1 MLSRL
6 GLALAIATA
15 LTICTS
21 QTPASADGGWG
32 YIDCSQ
38 HPFPG
43 CHLGA
48 GTGGVQPPGSVPRG
62 TSSGAGDTPG
72 KPGSGTRGSSDTDSG
87 RWRCSY
93 VRSDYQPPASGGVV
107 AAVFTARPLSASGG
121 VVPAVLIGRPL
132 AAPASPAAGS
142 GGAWYVYRCT
152 GKGVADAIYRP
163 PVFIPDAPAAPGP
176 VLPDPA
182 ALARQAYD
190 QLRLPSPVIR
200 LSPTGRQL
208 VNLPTW
214 LWLDRAGWG
223 AASAT
228 AAVPGESVTAT
239 AKPTSVAWSL
249 GDGSTVSCAGP
260 GTPYSV
266 GVNPAGGSPDCG
278 HTYRR
283 SSAGQPGAAYV
294 VTATVHWSVT
304 WAGAGQA
311 GAFAGLTTTATVN
324 VPVAESQALI
334 SK

>member
-6 GLALAIATA
+6 GIPLAIAAA

-21 QTPASADGGWG
+21 QTPAFADGGWG

-48 GTGGVQPPGSVPRG
+48 GTGGGQRPGSVPGG
-62 TSSGAGDTPG
+62 TGSGAGDTPG
-72 KPGSGTRGSSDTDSG
+72 KPGSGTGGGSPDTDPG

-107 AAVFTARPLSASGG
+107 AAAFTARPL
-121 VVPAVLIGRPL
+121 
-132 AAPASPAAGS
+132 AAPGSAPAAAAAPK
-142 GGAWYVYRCT
+142 GAWYVYKCT
-152 GKGVADAIYRP
+152 GKGAADAIYRP
-163 PVFIPDAPAAPGP
+163 PVFIPDTPAAPGP

-190 QLRLPSPVIR
+190 QLRLPSPGIR
-200 LSPTGRQL
+200 LSPAGRQL

-239 AKPTSVAWSL
+239 AVPTSVTWVL
-249 GDGSTVSCAGP
+249 GDGSTVTCHGP
-260 GTPYSV
+260 GTSYTSSM
-266 GVNPAGGSPDCG
+266 NASGGSPDCG
-278 HTYRR
+278 HMYLR
-283 SSAGQPGAAYV
+283 SSAGQPGAAFA

-311 GAFAGLTTTATVN
+311 GTFAGLTTTATVN
-324 VPVAESQALI
+324 VPVAESQALT
-334 SK
+334 SN